1 MACRGFALSLLLMLT
16 VFTGGQVA
24 LGEHPATL
32 TQYRFLPR
40 FSVLNQSGGIAGVDV
55 DFRIRGEF
63 DLMIDNDHQEPWGNS
78 AMFENVD
85 AWASHPI
92 LAYVLNVDDV
102 LNLSG
107 LTGMQLPVAG
117 PFDAYH
123 FGGTTS
129 DGSKV
134 DLIATVLGPWLYLNG
149 GTTPPEG
156 SADYFVYELRA
167 LARSRPFADFDDS
180 GIVDGDDFVRWQE
193 HFGAHPIGIDATS
206 WGDADGDQD
215 VDGRDFLIWQ
225 RQVGEVA
232 PPLASL
238 EAATA
243 AARASLVSVS
253 AVPEP
258 GTLMLATMGTIVFI
272 VRWDR
277 RTWA

>member
-1 MACRGFALSLLLMLT
+1 MVRRGFVLNLLLIINVLSW
-16 VFTGGQVA
+16 GA
-24 LGEHPATL
+24 LASAEHPTTL
-32 TQYRFLPR
+32 THYRFLPR
-40 FSVLNQSGGIAGVDV
+40 FSVLNESGGIAGVDV
-55 DFRIRGEF
+55 DFRVLGKF
-63 DLMIDNDHQEPWGNS
+63 DLVIDNDHQVPWQNS
-78 AMFENVD
+78 AKFENVD

-107 LTGMQLPVAG
+107 LTGTQLPVAG
-117 PFDAYH
+117 PFDAYR
-123 FGGTTS
+123 FEGFAQ
-129 DGSKV
+129 DGSSV

-156 SADYFVYELRA
+156 SADYFVHEIRA
-167 LARSRPFADFDDS
+167 LARSRPFADFDDN
-180 GIVDGDDFVRWQE
+180 GIVDSDDFVRWRE
-193 HFGAHPIGIDATS
+193 HFGDNQNGIDIFS

-225 RQVGEVA
+225 RQAGEMA

-258 GTLMLATMGTIVFI
+258 GTLLLATMGTIVFI
-272 VRWDR
+272 RRWNR
-277 RTWA
+277 RTLA